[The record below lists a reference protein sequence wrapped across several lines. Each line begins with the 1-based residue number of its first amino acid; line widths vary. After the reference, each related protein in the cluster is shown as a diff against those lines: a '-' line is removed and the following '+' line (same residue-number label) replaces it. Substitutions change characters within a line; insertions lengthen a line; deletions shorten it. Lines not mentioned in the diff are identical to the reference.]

1 MRRYSPPPPRTA
13 VHLCAGIRP
22 ATRTTAIS
30 TMPSNCLA
38 WFFYGCTSVWANKTA
53 NSFAGI
59 RPHGWW
65 YGIRRYSPM
74 DATPVFARTGGCMVC
89 AGIRPTGVHLWYKKN
104 NNRNNDKC
112 KLME

>member
-1 MRRYSPPPPRTA
+1 MRRYSPPPP
-13 VHLCAGIRP
+13 
-22 ATRTTAIS
+22 RTTAIS

-53 NSFAGI
+53 HSCAGI
-59 RPHGWW
+59 RPWMP
-65 YGIRRYSPM
+65 RRYSPM
-74 DATPVFARTGGCMVC
+74 DATPVFAHGCH